1 MAKQRFKL
9 GKFYGKPPQQYRAT
23 FGYLTHKVNQQ
34 HKKIPVILLKN
45 IYIIDKDKKH
55 LVADHMWVKL
65 TKPWFKLGEL
75 LDGDCLIFKA
85 KVEKYK
91 ISRED
96 VLAKREAI
104 WQEAVKTNNQI
115 YQRWQKYTDTHHR
128 KNFQL
133 SLDKMKQK
141 QKNNLIEAKKQQAK
155 LELVDYSLN
164 YISNLKLTRKNSDT
178 TYEREQFDYDY
189 YKKQGYKYSSWM
201 AARSIDY
208 AESHIKL

>member
-9 GKFYGKPPQQYRAT
+9 GKFYGKPPRQYLAT
-23 FGYLTHKVNQQ
+23 FGQLTHKINRQR
-34 HKKIPVILLKN
+34 KKIPVILLKN
-45 IYIIDKDKKH
+45 IYVIDKDRKH

-75 LDGDCLIFKA
+75 LDGDRVTFKA

-91 ISRED
+91 ISRDD
-96 VLAKREAI
+96 VLIKRELI
-104 WQEAVKTNNQI
+104 WQEAVETNNQI

-164 YISNLKLTRKNSDT
+164 YISNLKLISKNSDT
-178 TYEREQFDYDY
+178 TYERKQFDYDH
-189 YKKQGYKYSSWM
+189 YKKQGYKYSAWM
-201 AARSIDY
+201 SARSINY
-208 AESHIKL
+208 VESHIKL

>member
-1 MAKQRFKL
+1 M
-9 GKFYGKPPQQYRAT
+9 AT
-23 FGYLTHKVNQQ
+23 FGYLTHKINKQR
-34 HKKIPVILLKN
+34 KKIPVVLLKN
-45 IYIIDKDKKH
+45 IYIIDKDKKY
-55 LVADHMWVKL
+55 LVADHMWIKL

-75 LDGDCLIFKA
+75 LDGDRITFKA

-91 ISRED
+91 ISRDD
-96 VLAKREAI
+96 VLIKRELI
-104 WQEAVKTNNQI
+104 WQEAVETNNQI

-164 YISNLKLTRKNSDT
+164 YISNLKLIRKNSDT

-189 YKKQGYKYSSWM
+189 YKKQGYKYSAWM
-201 AARSIDY
+201 SARSINY
-208 AESHIKL
+208 VESHIKL

>member
-9 GKFYGKPPQQYRAT
+9 GKFYDKQPQQYQAA
-23 FGYLTHKVNQQ
+23 FGYLTHKINQQ

-45 IYIIDKDKKH
+45 IYVINKDKKY

-65 TKPWFKLGEL
+65 AKPWFKLGEL
-75 LDGDCLIFKA
+75 LNGDCLIFKA

-91 ISRED
+91 ISRDD

-104 WQEAVKTNNQI
+104 WQEAIKTNDQI
-115 YQRWQKYTDTHHR
+115 YQRWQKYTDTHRR

-141 QKNNLIEAKKQQAK
+141 QKNNLIKAKKQQAK

-164 YISNLKLTRKNSDT
+164 YISNLKLIRKNSDIA
-178 TYEREQFDYDY
+178 YNREQFNYDY

-208 AESHIKL
+208 AENHIKL

>member
-9 GKFYGKPPQQYRAT
+9 GKFYGKPSRQYRAT

-45 IYIIDKDKKH
+45 IYIIDKDKKY

-75 LDGDCLIFKA
+75 LDGDRITFKA

-91 ISRED
+91 ISRDD

-164 YISNLKLTRKNSDT
+164 YISNLKLISKNSDT
-178 TYEREQFDYDY
+178 SYEREQFDYDY

-208 AESHIKL
+208 TESHIKL